1 VLPGGEIF
9 LALERGAIDAA
20 EWIGP
25 YDDKKLG
32 LNEAA
37 QFYYYPV
44 WWEPGATLEIQVNLS
59 AWEKL
64 PQEYQEVLTTAATE
78 ANINMLAKYDARNQA
93 ALQSLVDSGTKL
105 TAYSPEIMQ
114 AAQEASFELYEEN
127 ASQDATFKEVYDQW
141 RQFREQIYQWHQINL
156 VSFANF
162 VT

>member
-1 VLPGGEIF
+1 
-9 LALERGAIDAA
+9 
-20 EWIGP
+20 
-25 YDDKKLG
+25 
-32 LNEAA
+32 
-37 QFYYYPV
+37 
-44 WWEPGATLEIQVNLS
+44 
-59 AWEKL
+59 
-64 PQEYQEVLTTAATE
+64 
-78 ANINMLAKYDARNQA
+78 MLAKYDARNQA